1 MLVLASILAIFVYGM
16 TAATLGTILPDLS
29 ERFGLTPSQ
38 NGQIAFAQASGLMI
52 ASLLVGP
59 LLDNGGTKAACCR
72 ARTLSSPRRSAC
84 KIAIHRVQILVHSN
98 HPQRRKKLG
107 SKESIHAFC
116 GSSRGHRKRCHRQS
130 NRDD

>member
-1 MLVLASILAIFVYGM
+1 MLFLASILAIFVYGM

-59 LLDNGGTKAACCR
+59 LLDNGGDKSGLLPGPHTFKSAAIRLQNSNSSGTDLGALESPPKAEKTRFQGEHPCLLRFVAW
-72 ARTLSSPRRSAC
+72 SPEKMPLA
-84 KIAIHRVQILVHSN
+84 
-98 HPQRRKKLG
+98 
-107 SKESIHAFC
+107 E
-116 GSSRGHRKRCHRQS
+116 QS
-130 NRDD
+130 